1 MAAPIKI
8 AGPFSAE
15 IHGEDENLICLA
27 GNPTRSRL
35 RASAGPC

>member
-15 IHGEDENLICLA
+15 MYGTDENLICP
-27 GNPTRSRL
+27 GNLTRSRM
-35 RASAGPC
+35 RARAGPC

>member
-15 IHGEDENLICLA
+15 MYGTDENLFCLA
-27 GNPTRSRL
+27 GNPARDRM
-35 RASAGPC
+35 RARAGSC

>member
-15 IHGEDENLICLA
+15 MYGEDENLICLA
-27 GNPTRSRL
+27 GNPARSRV
-35 RASAGPC
+35 RARTGPC